1 LGKRI
6 DFFKEN
12 MDLEDLDEYLS
23 FLMPSKRTQATQNET
38 HIDRFHTDGE
48 NDITPWSD
56 AEIPKNFLSLQKT
69 SYADPKPTSKQK
81 ESSEMYYS
89 SCQPK
94 IFQRPIHED
103 FYGKRIIKRLATEGE
118 KDSTA
123 GSSESTTLRSSASQN
138 HRRVLSRQQ
147 SKIKSISGSKNPSSR
162 SEKCGPIKIE
172 QQQSVPPTTEKEL
185 DEPEQPLMSK
195 DVSYETPFE
204 MASSFGAIRGEL
216 NSHLQKIHQFY
227 FPPATKPL
235 NQQIRKSLTRSKL
248 SMDKSKNATGQD
260 SSKDLHKNRKALIL
274 IKSYRDVRPMS
285 IAESKKTCVYK
296 NLPTNRSK
304 SKETISVDRYATEIP
319 TLNSALTGE
328 KTRLNDFSQ
337 KFTPYGNFN
346 LEKRGNFFKEK
357 SIIIK
362 PKETADVYD
371 EVLRNNL
378 KLKLEILRK
387 IGRKDNSVNNST
399 SKSRENSVKIKAYQ
413 PGRPQTQ
420 TESQLTEN
428 LRKSSATHLATKSIS
443 SFLIIPKPKK

>member
-6 DFFKEN
+6 GFFQGN

-38 HIDRFHTDGE
+38 QFDRFHTDGD

-56 AEIPKNFLSLQKT
+56 AEIPRNFLSLQKM
-69 SYADPKPTSKQK
+69 SYAEQKPSSKQK

-94 IFQRPIHED
+94 IFQRPVHED
-103 FYGKRIIKRLATEGE
+103 FYGKRIIKRLVTEGE

-138 HRRVLSRQQ
+138 HRRVLSRQH
-147 SKIKSISGSKNPSSR
+147 SKIKSISGSKNPPSHSDK
-162 SEKCGPIKIE
+162 SGPIKIE
-172 QQQSVPPTTEKEL
+172 QQQVPPTTEKEI
-185 DEPEQPLMSK
+185 DESEQPLMSK
-195 DVSYETPFE
+195 EVSYETPFE

-227 FPPATKPL
+227 FPPSTKPL
-235 NQQIRKSLTRSKL
+235 NQQIRKNLTRSKL

-304 SKETISVDRYATEIP
+304 SKETLIVDRYATEIP

-357 SIIIK
+357 SVIIK
-362 PKETADVYD
+362 PKETD

-399 SKSRENSVKIKAYQ
+399 SKSRENSVKIRTYQ
-413 PGRPQTQ
+413 PNRPQTQ

-443 SFLIIPKPKK
+443 SFLVIPKTKK